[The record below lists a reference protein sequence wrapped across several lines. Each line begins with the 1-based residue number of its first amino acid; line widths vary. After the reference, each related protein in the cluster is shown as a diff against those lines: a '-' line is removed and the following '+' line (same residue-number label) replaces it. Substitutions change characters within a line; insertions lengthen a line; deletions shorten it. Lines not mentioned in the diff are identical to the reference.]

1 VFGAVTVL
9 PAMLAAAWLL
19 PALPLVLTGRF
30 EALPMVFMFAPLAV
44 GLCYF
49 AVRQLPVTWPGF
61 RPHRPAAQTQPAQGQ
76 PALSQP
82 ALSQDPQ
89 ARGQHAAVPWW
100 AVVATIAVAVAFAV
114 WQIAERTEQII
125 FLRDPSTYLEVGY
138 WIAHHGSLPIPDSLA
153 AFGGSHPGL
162 GFASVNYYPRGSG
175 IVPQF
180 MTGMPAVIA
189 AAVWLGGIPAALVV
203 TPLIG
208 GCAVLSFGGLA
219 GRLAGPKWAP
229 AAAAVLALSLP
240 EQYTSRSTFS
250 EPLAQVL
257 LFGGLCLLIDSL
269 VINRGQGNR
278 GQNSG
283 NPDDRD
289 QSRPADRTSGFPA
302 QDKMLAALAGLAL
315 GITIFVRID
324 GLSDILPAVPFL
336 GVLVAARRRQ
346 ALPFGIGL
354 VIGVGYGLADGYLL
368 SRPYL
373 DLEGPS
379 LKPLALITVLLVLL
393 TVAGVAVTKSRAA
406 RARFSG
412 WLTAARLTQWLPLAA
427 AVVTVLIFIGFAVR
441 PLVQTVAGETDPTSI
456 AYVAELQKLAGMP
469 INGRRQYYEQSLY
482 WVIWYL
488 GLPAVLLGAF
498 GLAVLARRGVRSLLT
513 WHDPRAAAR
522 VWALPLLI
530 AIWVIVTVLW
540 RPAVAP
546 DQPWASRRLV
556 PFVLPGI
563 ILGAIWAS
571 AWLRERASRPRPAE
585 LKPAQQKQ
593 KPIPAQLSTAQ
604 LNAAEQSTAEQ
615 STAEQST
622 AEPKA
627 DPAQKKTTQ
636 PKAAEPKAAEP
647 IPGQRTASRPR
658 LTPALVAVCCVASLI
673 IPTALTTLD
682 IGFSA
687 GPNRHLSA
695 HGMAFRKIGAGELT
709 AVTKL
714 CAAIGPDASV
724 VIVDSLTADRFA
736 QVVRGI
742 CGTPAAVLT
751 NPSQATVG
759 AVVTGIDSA
768 GRRPVLLAEQQ
779 AELADYGGTSS
790 EVVNLLTTQEAHN
803 LTAPPTRTWLIHYT
817 VWLSRPTSA
826 PAGGAAA

>member
-1 VFGAVTVL
+1 
-9 PAMLAAAWLL
+9 
-19 PALPLVLTGRF
+19 
-30 EALPMVFMFAPLAV
+30 
-44 GLCYF
+44 
-49 AVRQLPVTWPGF
+49 
-61 RPHRPAAQTQPAQGQ
+61 
-76 PALSQP
+76 
-82 ALSQDPQ
+82 
-89 ARGQHAAVPWW
+89 VPWW
-100 AVVATIAVAVAFAV
+100 AVAATVAVAVAFSV

-153 AFGGSHPGL
+153 AFGGSHLGL

-269 VINRGQGNR
+269 VINRGR
-278 GQNSG
+278 GQGSG
-283 NPDDRD
+283 DPGDRE
-289 QSRPADRTSGFPA
+289 QSRPADGTSGFPA
-302 QDKMLAALAGLAL
+302 QDKVLAALAGLAL

-354 VIGVGYGLADGYLL
+354 VVGVGYGLADGYLL

-379 LKPLALITVLLVLL
+379 LKPLALITALVVLL
-393 TVAGVAVTKSRAA
+393 TVAGVAVTKSQAA

-412 WLTAARLTQWLPLAA
+412 WLTAVRLTQWLPLAA
-427 AVVTVLIFIGFAVR
+427 AVVTVLIFVGFAVR

-456 AYVAELQKLAGMP
+456 AYVAELQKLAGLP

-488 GLPAVLLGAF
+488 GAPAVLLGAF

-522 VWALPLLI
+522 AWALPLLI
-530 AIWVIVTVLW
+530 ASWVIVTVLW

-585 LKPAQQKQ
+585 LTPAPPKQ
-593 KPIPAQLSTAQ
+593 KPIPAQLSTAK
-604 LNAAEQSTAEQ
+604 LSPAEQSPAEPTK
-615 STAEQST
+615 SEATKSEATKSEATKSEAT
-622 AEPKA
+622 NAEPK
-627 DPAQKKTTQ
+627 
-636 PKAAEPKAAEP
+636 
-647 IPGQRTASRPR
+647 PGQRTASRPR
-658 LTPALVAVCCVASLI
+658 LTPALVAVCCVASLV

-682 IGFSA
+682 IGFST

-803 LTAPPTRTWLIHYT
+803 LTTPPTRTWLIHYT

-826 PAGGAAA
+826 PATGAAA